1 MSNFTFIF
9 MLVAFLVGYT
19 VIALEHPLKIN
30 KTATALLLGV
40 LLWVCAVIGGESI
53 LVNTE
58 PLRDYITRNP
68 GSGFTDWLVHS
79 ELIHSLGDIAEILF
93 FLMGAMT
100 IVEVV
105 DTNGGFKI
113 ITDHIKT
120 KKKTRLLWIICI
132 LTFFMSAVLDN
143 LTTSIVMIALLR
155 KMMERKDR
163 LIFASMVILAANAGG
178 AWSPIGDVTTIM
190 LWIAGDVTS
199 ANIIV
204 ATLFASIVSI
214 LVPLLILTFMMKGE
228 NEITP
233 PEEVTDHVEGSY
245 TNSKRMSTLFLCVGV
260 GALVCVPVFK
270 TLTHLPPYLGM
281 MGGLG
286 ILWILSEIVHRKQ
299 EAHTKKYSIL
309 SIISRID
316 LPSILFFLG
325 ILLAVNALRVVGH
338 LALLSNGL
346 DSIPMADPGKY
357 YVINIIIGV
366 LSSIVDNVPL
376 VAGAM
381 GMYNFPTD
389 HYFWEML
396 AYCAGTGG
404 SILIIGSAAGVAVM
418 GLEKIDFIWY
428 LKHISW
434 LAFVGYIAGALCF
447 IGQKAITN
455 HFVQNENKAAVEMT
469 TDGVKEYLMGNT
481 FYITSDA
488 PSMKDG
494 QMIMMHDSTTINF
507 IEYCENGDSL
517 LGMRM
522 SQVVCNNVDGR
533 FEFISQSSQLYPGTI
548 NVEIRDTLGHIDYNG
563 FPLTVSQS
571 GRVFSIQPDGYGQ
584 ESIIELRKK

>member
-40 LLWVCAVIGGESI
+40 LLWVCAVIGGEGI

-58 PLRDYITRNP
+58 PLRNYITQNP

-120 KKKTRLLWIICI
+120 RKKTRLLWIICI

-204 ATLFASIVSI
+204 ATFFASIISI
-214 LVPLLILTFMMKGE
+214 LVPLLILTFMLKGE
-228 NEITP
+228 NEVTP
-233 PEEVTDHVEGSY
+233 PEEATDHVEGSY
-245 TNSKRMSTLFLCVGV
+245 TNSKGMSTLFLCVGV
-260 GALVCVPVFK
+260 GVLVCVPVFK

-286 ILWILSEIVHRKQ
+286 ILWVLSEIVHRKQ
-299 EAHTKKYSIL
+299 EAHAKQYSIL

-338 LALLSNGL
+338 LTLLSHGL

-357 YVINIIIGV
+357 YVINLIIGV

-434 LAFVGYIAGALCF
+434 LALVGYLAGALCF

-455 HFVQNENKAAVEMT
+455 HFAKDEDKAVVEMT
-469 TDGVKEYLMGNT
+469 TEGVKEYLMGNT
-481 FYITSDA
+481 YYITSD
-488 PSMKDG
+488 SLYEKEDG
-494 QMIMMHDSTTINF
+494 QSIMLHDSITINF
-507 IEYCENGDSL
+507 IQYCENNDNL
-517 LGMRM
+517 IGMRT
-522 SQVVCNNVDGR
+522 SKVTTSNEDGHYQY
-533 FEFISQSSQLYPGTI
+533 INQSSDLYPGKI
-548 NVEIRDTLGHIDYNG
+548 AVDIKDTLGHIDYG
-563 FPLTVSQS
+563 KYKLTVSQS
-571 GRVFSIQPDGYGQ
+571 GRVNMQPNPYG
-584 ESIIELRKK
+584 EANIIELRKK